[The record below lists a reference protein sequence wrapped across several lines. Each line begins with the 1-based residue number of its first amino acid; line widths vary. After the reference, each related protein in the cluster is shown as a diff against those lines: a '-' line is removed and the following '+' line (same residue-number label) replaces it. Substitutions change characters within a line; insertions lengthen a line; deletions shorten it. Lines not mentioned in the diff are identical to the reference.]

1 MPTVLLI
8 DSLVRSLQAG
18 SMYALMALG
27 LTLTLAVIR
36 LPNFAHSELI
46 TLGGYIALVTSLWL
60 TNSLPLMLALAFI
73 ASAVAAVA
81 CHRTVYRPLSKINT
95 STYTMILASFAVG
108 LILRYIIFLL
118 ADRFDLFDKK
128 IQAPLQVWYRG
139 HNLILTN
146 LFFWAVPTAILL
158 MVALSLILNYTTL
171 GRQMRA
177 LADNFTLARVLGIP
191 VERVHDLTW
200 LLVGGLA
207 GVAGALWGLYTSLNP
222 LLGWLAILSVFAATV
237 LGGMTSFSGTVLG
250 AYVVALAENTLM
262 QLLNSWFGL
271 DFSFKPAIPFVII
284 IMVLLL
290 RPQGFTGLSLNLG
303 GPKHIKESSR
313 ELGRAPSSQ

>member
-1 MPTVLLI
+1 MPTALLV
-8 DSLVRSLQAG
+8 DSLVRSLQVG

-27 LTLTLAVIR
+27 LTLTLTVIR

-46 TLGGYIALVTSLWL
+46 TIGGYIALLASLWL
-60 TNSLPLMLALAFI
+60 TGSLPLIMTLAFV
-73 ASAVAAVA
+73 ASALIAVA
-81 CHRTVYRPLSKINT
+81 CHRTVYRPMAKVNS
-95 STYTMILASFAVG
+95 STYTMILTSFAVG
-108 LILRYIIFLL
+108 LILRYIIFVL
-118 ADRFDLFDKK
+118 ADRYDLFDKK
-128 IQAPLQVWYRG
+128 IQVPLQLLYRG

-146 LFFWAVPTAILL
+146 LFAWTVPTAILL
-158 MVALSLILNYTTL
+158 MMALSLILNYTAL

-177 LADNFTLARVLGIP
+177 LADNLTLAKVLGIP

-200 LLVGGLA
+200 ILVGGLA

-237 LGGMTSFSGTVLG
+237 LGGMTSFTGTVLG

-262 QLLNSWFGL
+262 QLLNSWFRL

-284 IMVLLL
+284 ILVLLL
-290 RPQGFTGLSLNLG
+290 RPQGFTGLA
-303 GPKHIKESSR
+303 ESFRGLRGTGKTSR
-313 ELGRAPSSQ
+313 ELGNAPSSK